1 LLVTYYKSFA
11 AFLKS
16 FFDFAQ
22 SFHAHCFK
30 LLEHQHTNAVCHTQ
44 DCNCHWLHQHGVK
57 TSEEMAYYTDS
68 VWKLF
73 QSESLPTY
81 NARLAYTAIT
91 VELEMVDDYS
101 FLSSA
106 NS

>member
-1 LLVTYYKSFA
+1 
-11 AFLKS
+11 
-16 FFDFAQ
+16 
-22 SFHAHCFK
+22 
-30 LLEHQHTNAVCHTQ
+30 
-44 DCNCHWLHQHGVK
+44 
-57 TSEEMAYYTDS
+57 MAYYTDS